1 MPKRDDYEFGSRPLH
16 PLYHS
21 EAEKVRLQEENG
33 LRQFRFVKEEAFRLR
48 LTRKIV
54 PETISELNRL
64 ALQGIYSEAGE
75 WRTGAVVIDNS
86 MHVPPRYP
94 RVSGLIGELC
104 DYLSANGT
112 LDDPLPDDQVIHLGA
127 YALWRLNW
135 IHPFME
141 GNGRTA
147 RGLMYLVLCLGLN
160 FDPPGTRTVAGLLLE
175 QSQRYYDGLAAAD
188 RAYKSNPDQV
198 DVEKLEWLI
207 SDLLAIQLSPSSI

>member
-1 MPKRDDYEFGSRPLH
+1 MTKPGDYEFGSRPLH
-16 PLYHS
+16 PLFHS
-21 EAEKVRLQEENG
+21 EAEKTRLEEENG
-33 LRQFRFVKEEAFRLR
+33 LRQFRFVKDEAFRLR
-48 LTRKIV
+48 DSRKIT

-64 ALQGIYSEAGE
+64 ALQGIYAEAGE

-94 RVSGLIGELC
+94 RVSGLIEELC
-104 DYLSANGT
+104 DDLSANGT
-112 LDDPLPDDQVIHLGA
+112 LDDPLPVDQVIHLGA

-147 RGLMYLVLCLGLN
+147 RGLMYLILCLGLN
-160 FDPPGTRTVAGLLLE
+160 FDLPGTRTVADLMLDE
-175 QSQRYYDGLAAAD
+175 SARYYEGLAAAD
-188 RAYKSNPDQV
+188 RAHRVNPDEI

-207 SDLLAIQLSPSSI
+207 SDLLAIQLSS